1 VTKLMQ
7 TKGEEGSLFKAYLYN
22 RFGLHDLAADEQ
34 KKLGAGTKWSNAILA
49 DGSAAWIKSSA
60 SGLPLEGYTAAGP
73 LDQKDLMQYAAQSKQ
88 VTTSGDLYQTRD
100 AAGKTI
106 VVRQQA
112 DERGNVRWIDA
123 NTNKSV
129 NVQGV
134 PSKLQNQRYTASA
147 ENFIGRTSDG
157 KEVMVRSRF
166 NPQSGATEW
175 VDNNTG
181 QVTQLQGIPRQ
192 VREEAALRKI
202 DADVI
207 ASYRKQFGN
216 DALKALAQIQ
226 KDRGPLSR
234 DEQTRFLSDYGFM
247 QGPPGV
253 GNAPTPVAPTP
264 VAPTPAPVAPTPVA
278 PAASAPVAPAPVA
291 PAPVAPAPVAP
302 APVAPAASAA
312 VPGNNY
318 GNIRPVGANTGF
330 QSYATPGEGIAAIDK
345 NLAAYGQKGIN
356 TLSKIIST
364 WAPPNENPT
373 PALIANAAKRLGI
386 NPDQQLDLSNPAVR
400 HMVTGAIM
408 QQEQGANLFAAASPA
423 APTML
428 QTAAPAGAAVA
439 AIAPLTP
446 RGLNEPET
454 VYKARKQAYE
464 DQVKSQRAEVK
475 AIEKS
480 QRDEARAIEKS
491 AREVDASEQ
500 KDLDKKLNKVRIE
513 LPKVESNTQNII
525 DTVDRVLTHPGFK
538 DVIGL
543 PSMSGVLNLPT
554 TDARNFRSTY
564 DQLSGQQFIAA
575 YDSLRGTGPVSEKE
589 GLRAEA
595 AIAALKDPRISEKEF
610 TRNAEILKTIIKNNV
625 DKMRLQVGRDPKY
638 TPLSTKD
645 QKAYDWARA
654 HPRDP
659 MARRIKDT
667 IEGQY

>member
-1 VTKLMQ
+1 
-7 TKGEEGSLFKAYLYN
+7 
-22 RFGLHDLAADEQ
+22 
-34 KKLGAGTKWSNAILA
+34 
-49 DGSAAWIKSSA
+49 
-60 SGLPLEGYTAAGP
+60 
-73 LDQKDLMQYAAQSKQ
+73 
-88 VTTSGDLYQTRD
+88 
-100 AAGKTI
+100 
-106 VVRQQA
+106 
-112 DERGNVRWIDA
+112 
-123 NTNKSV
+123 
-129 NVQGV
+129 
-134 PSKLQNQRYTASA
+134 
-147 ENFIGRTSDG
+147 
-157 KEVMVRSRF
+157 
-166 NPQSGATEW
+166 
-175 VDNNTG
+175 
-181 QVTQLQGIPRQ
+181 
-192 VREEAALRKI
+192 
-202 DADVI
+202 
-207 ASYRKQFGN
+207 
-216 DALKALAQIQ
+216 
-226 KDRGPLSR
+226 
-234 DEQTRFLSDYGFM
+234 
-247 QGPPGV
+247 
-253 GNAPTPVAPTP
+253 
-264 VAPTPAPVAPTPVA
+264 
-278 PAASAPVAPAPVA
+278 
-291 PAPVAPAPVAP
+291 
-302 APVAPAASAA
+302 
-312 VPGNNY
+312 
-318 GNIRPVGANTGF
+318 
-330 QSYATPGEGIAAIDK
+330 
-345 NLAAYGQKGIN
+345 
-356 TLSKIIST
+356 
-364 WAPPNENPT
+364 
-373 PALIANAAKRLGI
+373 
-386 NPDQQLDLSNPAVR
+386 
-400 HMVTGAIM
+400 M